1 MANLSTNL
9 STSTTTEV
17 PTDSQVARQLAL
29 FLLEIGA
36 VKLSPSK
43 PFTWASGWFSP
54 IYCDNRL
61 VLSYPTIRNFIKQ
74 EFSKIVK
81 EQFPETEIIAGVA
94 TAGVPHGMLLADA
107 LDLPFV
113 YVRPK
118 PKEHGMAN
126 LIEGKIEVGKK
137 VLVVEDLISTG
148 GSSIKAAKA
157 ISEAG
162 MPVIAMLAIFSYGF
176 EVANEAMR
184 EANIK
189 LCCLS
194 NYQNLLIEAVAKDYI
209 AEDEMASLQEWRNN
223 PSAWK
228 K

>member
-1 MANLSTNL
+1 MENHYIAK
-9 STSTTTEV
+9 
-17 PTDSQVARQLAL
+17 QLATM
-29 FLLEIGA
+29 LLEIGA
-36 VKLSPSK
+36 VKLSPNK

-61 VLSYPTIRNFIKQ
+61 VLSYPHIRNFIKT
-74 EFSKIVK
+74 EFCKIVK
-81 EQFPETEIIAGVA
+81 TEFPKTEIIAGVA

-126 LIEGKIEVGKK
+126 LIEGKVELAKN

-157 ISEAG
+157 ISDSG
-162 MPVIAMLAIFSYGF
+162 MTVLGMVSIFNYGF
-176 EVANEAMR
+176 AVAENAMQ

-189 LCCLS
+189 LVSLC
-194 NYQNLLIEAVAKDYI
+194 NYQNLLVQAVAKDYV

-223 PSAWK
+223 PSEWK